1 MFIKIDFYSEMRKI
15 FLCSRAK
22 SQGCANRCR
31 GELIVDKFFNNLWQ
45 TGFNK
50 SVASSSSSWEKPINS
65 RTEFFNQFDKLIK
78 ELVSQNKFVNFGFF
92 FS

>member
-1 MFIKIDFYSEMRKI
+1 MISLEKILEYI
-15 FLCSRAK
+15 FMCSRAK

-31 GELIVDKFFNNLWQ
+31 GELIVDKSFNNLGQ
-45 TGFNK
+45 IGFNK
-50 SVASSSSSWEKPINS
+50 SVASSPSSWEKPINS

-78 ELVSQNKFVNFGFF
+78 DLVSQNKFVNFGFF